1 MDWIGCCVNIEEQFL
16 QTLFEEFLVRPSSI
30 CRNVFATSAGV
41 VNVAAIAPAKA
52 PQANVA

>member
-1 MDWIGCCVNIEEQFL
+1 MDWIGCCVNIEEQVL